1 MLQVGL
7 TGGIATG
14 KTTVS
19 CIFTSAGA
27 KVVDADQI
35 ARKVVAPGLPAWR
48 AIKDLFGNRVIT
60 PDGSIH
66 REALAEV
73 VFKDP
78 DMRGQLEAI
87 IHPHVRDRI
96 VLEVKRLENDWPE
109 AVVVLDIPLLFEA
122 KMERGLAEVVVVYT
136 SPQIQLQRL
145 MQRDGLNRQQAQQ
158 RIDAQMPIDE
168 KRRRA
173 TIIIDNNG
181 DLEDTRKQ
189 TMDLFRDFTKR
200 ARSTESRNR

>member
-19 CIFTSAGA
+19 GIFENAGA

-35 ARKVVAPGLPAWR
+35 AREVVAPGRPAWW
-48 AIKDLFGNRVIT
+48 AIKDLFGTGVLAPN
-60 PDGSIH
+60 GSLD

-73 VFKDP
+73 VFNDP
-78 DMRGQLEAI
+78 DLRRQLETI
-87 IHPHVRDRI
+87 VHPHVRDGI
-96 VLEVKRLENDWPE
+96 SKKVSQLALATPA
-109 AVVVLDIPLLFEA
+109 AVVVLDIPLLLETD
-122 KMERGLAEVVVVYT
+122 MTQGLAEVIVVYA

-145 MQRDGLNRQQAQQ
+145 MRRDGLSRQQAQL
-158 RIDAQMPIDE
+158 RINAQMPIDE

-173 TIIIDNNG
+173 TIVIDNSGNI
-181 DLEDTRKQ
+181 ENTRNQ
-189 TMDLFRDFTKR
+189 TLALYRDFSSR
-200 ARSTESRNR
+200 AQSI